1 MDFFTKW
8 LKRFPRAFFYAFA
21 VASATLLGGAV
32 PDLLGYAEGYWKLPE
47 NTLLIWQLVATFLGI
62 SFALVLTFI
71 GLNKRID
78 ARVYSVGEVN
88 SSTAR
93 KGLILLI
100 SAPETYTPEAAQQG
114 YEISFGGENPRVWG
128 APVKAILAHRT
139 RLEHL
144 WLISTDSSLPAA
156 NKLAIVV
163 RQHLNGLQIHHG
175 LGYIVGGDVNS
186 DAAIEKTQ
194 IIARKIFSE
203 ENNLTDRMLVAD
215 ITGATKP
222 MTLGLAFACLDATRD
237 IQYTYTDSVT
247 DQTPTTWVKMFGFET
262 RVSD

>member
-21 VASATLLGGAV
+21 VAAATLLGGAV
-32 PDLLGYAEGYWKLPE
+32 PDLLGYAESVLQRPE
-47 NTLLIWQLVATFLGI
+47 GSFLIWQFLATLLGI
-62 SFALVLTFI
+62 GLATALTFT

-100 SAPETYTPEAAQQG
+100 SAPEVYTPEAAQQG
-114 YEISFGGENPRVWG
+114 YEISFSGENPRVWG
-128 APVKAILAHRT
+128 APVKAILAHQS

-144 WLISTDSSLPAA
+144 WLISTDSSLQAA
-156 NKLAIVV
+156 NKLAVV
-163 RQHLNGLQIHHG
+163 VQQHLNGLQIHHG
-175 LGYIVGGDVNS
+175 LGYIVDGDVNS

-194 IIARKIFSE
+194 IIARKIFAE

-237 IQYTYTDSVT
+237 IQYTTT
-247 DQTPTTWVKMFGFET
+247 ANAQNPTTSVQMFGFET
-262 RVSD
+262 RVNA